1 MGSRGKASS
10 IQESRLSFEDLPSTI
25 GRSKRK
31 QLRRN
36 LRFPLYLQFGYR
48 ASVPSSQYHP
58 CPEPSLYSKRTIFV
72 DVKEHPSD
80 RKIRSTLLHEMCH
93 AAAGERA
100 KVLVH
105 GYKFRAQIEKLRR
118 QKAPIT
124 IDSPETGGLKILAGV
139 VPKRFPLSR
148 AMMEKAEKRRAAK
161 LERSF
166 RAHVEMPVE
175 TIGRGEILNHFHD
188 VATIDG
194 LTRREPLRAVGSEYG
209 ITDVEGKATSQ
220 WAARIIAEACRAHRR
235 HRRFFLESEM
245 ASALLNARAG
255 DQAKLLDPYRKLGNG
270 RAGALQARIEA
281 QWNAARA
288 TLARA
293 AESEA
298 PTGKNC
304 AE

>member
-10 IQESRLSFEDLPSTI
+10 IPESRLSFEDLPSTI
-25 GRSKRK
+25 GKSKRK

-36 LRFPLYLQFGYR
+36 LRFPLYLQFGYQ

-118 QKAPIT
+118 QKVPIT
-124 IDSPETGGLKILAGV
+124 IDCPETGGLKILAGV

-148 AMMEKAEKRRAAK
+148 AMMEKAEKRGAK

-166 RAHVEMPVE
+166 RAHPEMPVE
-175 TIGRGEILNHFHD
+175 TIGRGDILNHFHD

-194 LTRREPLRAVGSEYG
+194 LTWREALRAAGSEYG
-209 ITDVEGKATSQ
+209 IIDVEGKATSQ
-220 WAARIIAEACRAHRR
+220 WAASVIAKARKAYRR
-235 HRRFFLESEM
+235 WRRDFLEYKM
-245 ASALLNARAG
+245 ASAMVNCWEG
-255 DQAKLLDPYRKLGNG
+255 DQAPLLELYRKLGK
-270 RAGALQARIEA
+270 AKAKALQTRIEA
-281 QWNAARA
+281 QWNAVRA

-293 AESEA
+293 PESEA